1 MLKGNFGFR
10 NIHLTIEVVTNL
22 KDKWVTESSHR
33 TVHATGMYIHL
44 QLKKYSTYFSL
55 LFSIR
60 QIYTIEM
67 L

>member
-10 NIHLTIEVVTNL
+10 NIHLTIEVVANL

-33 TVHATGMYIHL
+33 TVHATGMHIHL